1 MGPNKLD
8 GNLSL
13 FTIDRLDDETCT
25 ALKNMPDEK
34 MCDAIRSPNPI
45 PETDDQVYELEIR
58 PQPNGKLC
66 AFCDKEFPS
75 LNEFRTHMK
84 HNGYICN
91 NCLDYFSD
99 MPWFALA

>member
-45 PETDDQVYELEIR
+45 PETDDQVYELEIP
-58 PQPNGKLC
+58 PQPNGKTVRIL
-66 AFCDKEFPS
+66 
-75 LNEFRTHMK
+75 
-84 HNGYICN
+84 
-91 NCLDYFSD
+91 
-99 MPWFALA
+99 